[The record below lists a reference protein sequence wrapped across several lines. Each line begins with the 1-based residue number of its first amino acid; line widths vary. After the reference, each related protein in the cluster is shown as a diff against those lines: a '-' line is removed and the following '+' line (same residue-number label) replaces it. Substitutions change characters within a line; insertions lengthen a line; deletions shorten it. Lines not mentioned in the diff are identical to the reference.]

1 MTIII
6 PSTFSILFLVILSV
20 NLAYAL
26 DPKSIQNLLE
36 DIELPKNLTN
46 EQLEQ
51 FEDFKSFV
59 DKKIEQ
65 DEEKTKFN
73 CLSGNPEL
81 DKIAKSHIEGQE
93 KIRNDY
99 KLYGDS
105 ALSAL
110 KDLPKQFIEVIKD
123 DLETEILMEK
133 VKTNE
138 NIEYTDCSHLESVKL
153 ELTNILKQGDESWN
167 QYWQNQE
174 ADLSKKEIKQI
185 KEYIQKWID
194 ATNK

>member
-6 PSTFSILFLVILSV
+6 PSTFSILFLMLLSL
-20 NLAYAL
+20 NLTYAI

-36 DIELPKNLTN
+36 DVELPKNLTN

-59 DKKIEQ
+59 GKKIKHY
-65 DEEKTKFN
+65 EEETKFN

-93 KIRNDY
+93 KIRNEY

-110 KDLPKQFIEVIKD
+110 KEP
-123 DLETEILMEK
+123 
-133 VKTNE
+133 
-138 NIEYTDCSHLESVKL
+138 S
-153 ELTNILKQGDESWN
+153 
-167 QYWQNQE
+167 QNN
-174 ADLSKKEIKQI
+174 L
-185 KEYIQKWID
+185 
-194 ATNK
+194 